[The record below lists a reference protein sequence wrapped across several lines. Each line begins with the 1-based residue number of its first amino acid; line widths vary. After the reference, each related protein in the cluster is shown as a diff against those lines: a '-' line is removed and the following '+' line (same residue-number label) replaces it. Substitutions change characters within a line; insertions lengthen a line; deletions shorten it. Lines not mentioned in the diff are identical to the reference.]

1 MSFRNPFKMKIYLY
15 GGEQEGSKMVKRI
28 HLFEEYLKRWEK
40 KNLFDFEFRTSIN
53 PEGTHSEF
61 YWSQEFPRAIEWL
74 FYNNS
79 ENPVE
84 VKPTQTRH

>member
-1 MSFRNPFKMKIYLY
+1 M
-15 GGEQEGSKMVKRI
+15 GEKEP
-28 HLFEEYLKRWEK
+28 
-40 KNLFDFEFRTSIN
+40 FDFEFRTSIN

-74 FYNNS
+74 FYDNT

-84 VKPTQTRH
+84 VKPQQQSIKN

>member
-1 MSFRNPFKMKIYLY
+1 M
-15 GGEQEGSKMVKRI
+15 G
-28 HLFEEYLKRWEK
+28 K

-74 FYNNS
+74 FYDNT

-84 VKPTQTRH
+84 VNHNNKALKTKSCYEYLFMKLINKK

>member
-1 MSFRNPFKMKIYLY
+1 MLRFQKPYKTKVYLY
-15 GGEQEGSKMVKRI
+15 GGDLESSSMVDRI
-28 HLFEEYLKRWEK
+28 EIFEESLHEWEK
-40 KNLFDFEFRTSIN
+40 MELFDFEIKTSIN

-74 FYNNS
+74 YYDNT

-84 VKPTQTRH
+84 VTPQQK